1 MNINCLQE
9 RLIMDDLVI
18 VKGHTLEGITSKCY
32 ELTILPYSG

>member
-18 VKGHTLEGITSKCY
+18 VKGHAYFGRHYIKML
-32 ELTILPYSG
+32 